1 VTGLGHRLRV
11 ARVLFAATLSLLAE
25 YRAELAIWVV
35 AGSLPLIMM
44 FAWIGIAADRPIAGY
59 DAAGFAAYFL
69 TVFYVRQMTPVWVL
83 GVLDR
88 AIRKGELSPML
99 LRPLHPFWPHAV
111 EHISAVLMRVP
122 AITLFVLAAL
132 WLAGALPR
140 LDFLHLPLFALSVV
154 LAWTV
159 LFNFHYSFGLLAFW
173 TDQAA
178 ALQTL
183 IYTLNMIFGG
193 GLVPLDLFPP
203 ALRQVLLYTPF
214 RCVIDFPVSLLV
226 GQASAR
232 QILFGFAL
240 QLAWAAIFIGLRRL
254 LWHRGLKRYSAVGA

>member
-1 VTGLGHRLRV
+1 VTGLRHKLRV
-11 ARVLFAATLSLLAE
+11 ARVLFAATFSLLAE

-44 FAWIGIAADRPIAGY
+44 FAWIGIAAERPIAGY

-69 TVFYVRQMTPVWVL
+69 TVFYVRQMTPIWVL

-88 AIRKGELSPML
+88 SIRKGELSPML

-111 EHISAVLMRVP
+111 EHITGVLMRVP
-122 AITLFVLAAL
+122 AITLFVVLAL

-140 LDFLHLPLFALSVV
+140 LDFAHLPLFTAAIV

-178 ALQTL
+178 ALQGL

-214 RCVIDFPVSLLV
+214 RSVIDFPASLLV
-226 GQASAR
+226 GHPTATEIA
-232 QILFGFAL
+232 FGFAV
-240 QLAWAAIFIGLRRL
+240 QLAWAAIFVGLRRL
-254 LWHRGLKRYSAVGA
+254 LWQRGLRRYSAVGS

>member
-1 VTGLGHRLRV
+1 VTDLRHAV
-11 ARVLFAATLSLLAE
+11 RVGRALFAATLSLLAE

-44 FAWIGIAADRPIAGY
+44 FAWIGIAAERPIAGY

-69 TVFYVRQMTPVWVL
+69 TVFYVRQMTPIWVL

-122 AITLFVLAAL
+122 AITLFVAAAL
-132 WLAGALPR
+132 WLAGGLPR
-140 LDFLHLPLFALSVV
+140 LDLPHLPLFVLAIL

-159 LFNFHYSFGLLAFW
+159 LFNLHYSFGLLAFW

-178 ALQTL
+178 ALQGL

-203 ALRQVLLYTPF
+203 ALRQALLYTPF
-214 RCVIDFPVSLLV
+214 RSVIDFPASLLV
-226 GQASAR
+226 GHPGAA
-232 QILFGFAL
+232 QIIFGFAV
-240 QLAWAAIFIGLRRL
+240 QLAWAATFIGLRRL
-254 LWHRGLKRYSAVGA
+254 LWRRGLERYSAVGA

>member
-1 VTGLGHRLRV
+1 MSGLRHRLRV
-11 ARVLFAATLSLLAE
+11 VRVLFAATFSLLAE

-44 FAWIGIAADRPIAGY
+44 FAWIGIAAERPIAGY

-88 AIRKGELSPML
+88 SIRKGELSAML

-122 AITLFVLAAL
+122 AITLFVVLAL

-140 LDFLHLPLFALSVV
+140 LDFLHLPLFVVAIV
-154 LAWTV
+154 LAWI
-159 LFNFHYSFGLLAFW
+159 GLLAFW

-178 ALQTL
+178 ALQGL

-214 RCVIDFPVSLLV
+214 RSVIDFPASLLV
-226 GQASAR
+226 GHPTAA
-232 QILFGFAL
+232 QIAFGFAV
-240 QLAWAAIFIGLRRL
+240 QLAWVAIFVGLRRL
-254 LWHRGLKRYSAVGA
+254 LWQRGLRRYSAVGA

>member
-1 VTGLGHRLRV
+1 VSELRHRIRV
-11 ARVLFAATLSLLAE
+11 GRVLFASTLSLFAE

-35 AGSLPLIMM
+35 AGSLPLVMM
-44 FAWIGIAADRPIAGY
+44 FAWIGIAAERPIAGY
-59 DAAGFAAYFL
+59 DTAGFAAYFL
-69 TVFYVRQMTPVWVL
+69 TVFYVRQMTPIWVL

-88 AIRKGELSPML
+88 SIRKGELSPML

-111 EHISAVLMRVP
+111 QHITAVLMRVP
-122 AITLFVLAAL
+122 AITLFVVAAL

-140 LDFLHLPLFALSVV
+140 LDLLHLPLFVVAIV

-178 ALQTL
+178 ALQGL

-203 ALRQVLLYTPF
+203 TLRQILLYTPF
-214 RCVIDFPVSLLV
+214 RCVIDFPASLLV
-226 GQASAR
+226 GHPGIG
-232 QILFGFAL
+232 QIVFGFAA
-240 QLAWAAIFIGLRRL
+240 QLAWAAIFVGLRRL
-254 LWHRGLKRYSAVGA
+254 LWRRGLQRYSAVGA

>member
-1 VTGLGHRLRV
+1 MSDLRHAV
-11 ARVLFAATLSLLAE
+11 RVGRVLFAATLSLLAE

-69 TVFYVRQMTPVWVL
+69 TVFYVRQMTPIWVL

-122 AITLFVLAAL
+122 AITLFVAAAL
-132 WLAGALPR
+132 WLAGGLPR
-140 LDFLHLPLFALSVV
+140 LDLPHLPLFVIAIL

-159 LFNFHYSFGLLAFW
+159 LFNLHYSFGLLAFW

-178 ALQTL
+178 ALQGL

-203 ALRQVLLYTPF
+203 TLRHVLLYTPF

-226 GQASAR
+226 GRAGATD
-232 QILFGFAL
+232 IAFGFAL
-240 QLAWAAIFIGLRRL
+240 QLLWIAIFVGLRRL
-254 LWHRGLKRYSAVGA
+254 LWRRGLERYSAVGA